1 MKKHKMSMKQ
11 KTTYYEINLKQAQ
24 LYVHKTKYI
33 HFMNL
38 NVLAEIPNL
47 KESTEYQHC
56 TFAT

>member
-1 MKKHKMSMKQ
+1 MKQ